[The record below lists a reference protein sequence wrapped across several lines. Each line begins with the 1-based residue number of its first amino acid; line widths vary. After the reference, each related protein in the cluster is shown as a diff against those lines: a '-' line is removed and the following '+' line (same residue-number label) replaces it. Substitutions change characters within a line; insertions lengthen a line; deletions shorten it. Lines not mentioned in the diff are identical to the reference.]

1 MKHLKLNVLLSA
13 LFFSCSI
20 SFSQSWVQQFS
31 GSGSSLKSLAILN
44 ENTVLVCG
52 YSGTILK
59 TTNGGV
65 NWISKN
71 SSNLGALYSM
81 KFFNLQTGY
90 AIGLTGTEGVI
101 YKTTNSGE
109 NWSGN
114 FVVMDSLQGFFRCNF
129 FSETTW
135 YTIALVD
142 EGFFGNA
149 STIYKTTNS
158 GLNWVRKTF
167 MIPPEYISEVFFVN
181 DLTGHLVTRRTMT
194 PQFGYHYI
202 TTNGGSNWSYRI
214 LGANSYSV
222 FFQNVNTGFAG
233 GDGGYIWKTT
243 NGGYNWNTAQCCPGG
258 LQGAFSFPSANT
270 GYSAGYGKIY
280 KTTNGG
286 SNWMNAS
293 ASFTNIVYYDIKF
306 LNDTVGYCVGDAG
319 TILKTTNGGVT
330 AIQQTGTSIPE
341 SFSLSQNF
349 PNPFNPVT
357 SINFDIPI
365 SSFTKLTV
373 FDQIGREVEILV
385 NEQLSPGSYK
395 YEWDAA
401 DFPSGI
407 YFYKLQAGE
416 FSETKKMVLL
426 K

>member
-1 MKHLKLNVLLSA
+1 MNHLTLRFLLTFL
-13 LFFSCSI
+13 LFPFCI
-20 SFSQSWVQQFS
+20 SFSQSWVQQNS
-31 GSGSSLKSLAILN
+31 GSGSSLKSIAILN

-52 YSGTILK
+52 YNGTILK

-65 NWISKN
+65 DWISKN
-71 SSNLGALYSM
+71 SSNIGALYTL
-81 KFFNLQTGY
+81 KFFNLLTGY
-90 AIGLTGTEGVI
+90 AIGGTGTEGVI

-114 FVVMDSLQGFFRCNF
+114 SIVMDSLQGFFRCNF

-135 YTIALVD
+135 YAIAYVD
-142 EGFFGNA
+142 AAFFGTA
-149 STIYKTTNS
+149 SAIFKSTNS

-181 DLTGHLVTRRTMT
+181 DLNGHYVTRRTTT
-194 PQFGYHYI
+194 PQFGYHYS
-202 TTNGGSNWSYRI
+202 TTNGGTNWTYRP

-222 FFQNVNTGFAG
+222 FFQNINTGFAG
-233 GDGGYIWKTT
+233 GDGGFIWKTT
-243 NGGYNWNTAQCCPGG
+243 NGGFNWSNAQCCPGG
-258 LQGAFSFPSANT
+258 LQGAFSFPSGNI

-280 KTTNGG
+280 KTTKGG

-319 TILKTTNGGVT
+319 TILKTTNGGIT
-330 AIQQTGTSIPE
+330 AIQQTSSEDPMK
-341 SFSLSQNF
+341 FSLHQNY

-357 SINFDIPI
+357 RIYFDIPTA
-365 SSFTKLTV
+365 SFTKLIV
-373 FDQIGREVEILV
+373 YDQLGREVEILV
-385 NEQLSPGSYK
+385 SEQLTAGSYS
-395 YEWDAA
+395 YDWNAIDY
-401 DFPSGI
+401 PSGI
-407 YFYKLQAGE
+407 YFYKLLAGE
-416 FSETKKMVLL
+416 YSETKKMVLI

>member
-1 MKHLKLNVLLSA
+1 MKHLKINVLLTI
-13 LFFSCSI
+13 LFLTYNI
-20 SFSQSWVQQFS
+20 SYSQSWVQQFS
-31 GSGSSLKSLAILN
+31 GSGSSLKSIVILD

-52 YSGTILK
+52 YNGTILK

-71 SSNLGALYSM
+71 SSNLGSLYTL

-101 YKTTNSGE
+101 YRTTNSGE

-114 FVVMDSLQGFFRCNF
+114 FIVMDSLQGFFRCNF

-135 YTIALVD
+135 YTIAYVD
-142 EGFFGNA
+142 VEFFGTA
-149 STIYKTTNS
+149 TAIFKTTNS

-167 MIPPEYISEVFFVN
+167 VMPTEYISEVYFVN
-181 DLTGHLVTRRTMT
+181 ELTGHFVTRRTSM
-194 PQFGYHYI
+194 PLFGYHYI
-202 TTNGGSNWSYRI
+202 TTNGGTNWSFNA
-214 LGANSYSV
+214 LGGNSYSV
-222 FFQNVNTGFAG
+222 FFLDVNTGFSG
-233 GDGGYIWKTT
+233 GDGGYIWKST
-243 NGGYNWNTAQCCPGG
+243 NGGFNWTIAQCCPGG
-258 LQGAFSFPSANT
+258 LQGAFSFPSVNT

-319 TILKTTNGGVT
+319 TILKTTNGGIT
-330 AIQQTGTSIPE
+330 AIHQTGTSIPE

-365 SSFTKLTV
+365 SSFTKLIV
-373 FDQIGREVEILV
+373 YDQLGREVETLV
-385 NEQLSPGSYK
+385 NEQLTPGSYK
-395 YEWDAA
+395 YEWSAVDY
-401 DFPSGI
+401 PSGV
-407 YFYKLQAGE
+407 YFYKLEAGE
-416 FSETKKMVLL
+416 FTETKKMILI

>member
-1 MKHLKLNVLLSA
+1 MKHPKINVLLTIIF
-13 LFFSCSI
+13 LTYGI
-20 SFSQSWVQQFS
+20 SYSQSWVQQFS
-31 GSGSSLKSLAILN
+31 GSGSSLKSLAILD

-52 YSGTILK
+52 FSGTILK
-59 TTNGGV
+59 STNGGL

-71 SSNLGALYSM
+71 SSNFGALYTL

-90 AIGLTGTEGVI
+90 AIGGTGTEGVI

-129 FSETTW
+129 YSENIW
-135 YTIALVD
+135 YSIALVD
-142 EGFFGNA
+142 VEFYGTA
-149 STIYKTTNS
+149 TAIYKTTNS

-167 MIPPEYISEVFFVN
+167 LVPTEYITEVNFVN
-181 DLTGHLVTRRTMT
+181 ELTGHFVTRRTSI
-194 PQFGYHYI
+194 PLHGFHYV
-202 TTNGGSNWSYRI
+202 TTNGGTNWSYNP
-214 LGANSYSV
+214 LGGNAYSV
-222 FFQNVNTGFAG
+222 IFRDANTGFTG
-233 GDGGYIWKTT
+233 GEGGYIWKST
-243 NGGYNWNTAQCCPGG
+243 NGGFNWSIAQCCPGG

-286 SNWMNAS
+286 INWMNAS

-330 AIQQTGTSIPE
+330 AVQQTSTEIPQT
-341 SFSLSQNF
+341 FSLSQNF

-357 SINFDIPI
+357 SINFDIPY
-365 SSFTKLTV
+365 SSFSKLTV
-373 FDQIGREVEILV
+373 FDQIGREIQVLV

-395 YEWDAA
+395 YEWNASDY
-401 DFPSGI
+401 PSGI
-407 YFYKLQAGE
+407 YFYKLQAGD
-416 FSETKKMVLL
+416 FAETKKMVLI